1 MDQLATPRAPT
12 QSMPDSTPITDFALI
27 ESQKENIRP
36 HAAGRSAATLS
47 NLFVK
52 SEADRVIQEG
62 HAQHM
67 KDVEEAERRDRE
79 GEDMVDGF
87 VDLLDVYSR
96 CVTLDYPEAR
106 GARPGCGPA
115 PGLRAHLQIHHFHC
129 AASPLFGQ
137 LALAASAR
145 EHKST
150 IH

>member
-1 MDQLATPRAPT
+1 MVDNTRLGDLECKHAWTCPTDFFWSTNNASFTDFCLPLVSFAMDQLATPRAPT

-79 GEDMVDGF
+79 GEEMVDGF

-96 CVTLDYPEAR
+96 
-106 GARPGCGPA
+106 
-115 PGLRAHLQIHHFHC
+115 
-129 AASPLFGQ
+129 
-137 LALAASAR
+137 
-145 EHKST
+145 
-150 IH
+150 